1 MQEIKNV
8 IELLDAIELLQTQRK
23 EEEID
28 LKKEF
33 SNLFEK
39 LQPINIIQDTVNEL
53 VELKSLQTDVID
65 LGLGTATGFAIRKL
79 IVGKAK
85 NPITQILGRMIEQ
98 TVSQKIISNRV
109 VIHNIGRN
117 ILSFFSSVSKKTN
130 L

>member
-8 IELLDAIELLQTQRK
+8 IQLLDAIELLQTHRK

-65 LGLGTATGFAIRKL
+65 LGLGTATGYAIRKL
-79 IVGKAK
+79 IVGEAK

-98 TVSQKIISNRV
+98 TVSQKIISNRM
-109 VIHNIGRN
+109 VIHNFGRN

-130 L
+130 V

>member
-1 MQEIKNV
+1 MQEIKNAIQLQDV
-8 IELLDAIELLQTQRK
+8 IKLLQTQRK
-23 EEEID
+23 EEELV
-28 LKKEF
+28 LKEEF

-65 LGLGTATGFAIRKL
+65 LGLGTATGYAIRKL
-79 IVGKAK
+79 IVGEAK

-98 TVSQKIISNRV
+98 TVSQKIISNRM
-109 VIHNIGRN
+109 VIHNFGRN

-130 L
+130 V

>member
-1 MQEIKNV
+1 MQEIKNAIQLQDV
-8 IELLDAIELLQTQRK
+8 IKLLQTQRK
-23 EEEID
+23 EEEFV
-28 LKKEF
+28 LKEEF

-53 VELKSLQTDVID
+53 VELKSIQTDVID
-65 LGLGTATGFAIRKL
+65 LGLGTATGYAIRKL
-79 IVGKAK
+79 IVGEAK

-130 L
+130 V

>member
-1 MQEIKNV
+1 MQEIKNAIQLQDV
-8 IELLDAIELLQTQRK
+8 INLLQTHRK

-65 LGLGTATGFAIRKL
+65 LGLGTATGYAIRKL
-79 IVGKAK
+79 IVGEAK

-98 TVSQKIISNRV
+98 TVSQKIISNRM
-109 VIHNIGRN
+109 VIHNFGRN

-130 L
+130 V